1 MNRLSEKI
9 KIAYLTLVIFFS
21 LGVFAYLL
29 DTWHIISLK
38 EMIPFLKSEPP
49 VVSETDDDPFR
60 VKEGELQKEEERLK
74 ELEIQLREKE
84 SRLGEDSSAVQKQL
98 EEIELMRKGLADER
112 KRLEAEKQAAFE
124 RKKTVKEMAT
134 RILNMPPDDAVAILA
149 NWKNSDVVD
158 VFLQMEK
165 DAEQEGRQSIVPYLM
180 TKIPR
185 ERAGVITTLMMD
197 EQARLVPEP
206 QVEPGLSPEEA
217 PVNPEPAP
225 VP

>member
-38 EMIPFLKSEPP
+38 DMIPFLKKEPP
-49 VVSETDDDPFR
+49 VVPDTDDDPFR

-84 SRLGEDSSAVQKQL
+84 ARLGEDSSSVKKQL

-149 NWKNSDVVD
+149 NWKNADVVD
-158 VFLQMEK
+158 VFLQMER

-197 EQARLVPEP
+197 EQARLSPEP
-206 QVEPGLSPEEA
+206 PVEPGPSPEEA
-217 PVNPEPAP
+217 PVTPESEAAP
-225 VP
+225 